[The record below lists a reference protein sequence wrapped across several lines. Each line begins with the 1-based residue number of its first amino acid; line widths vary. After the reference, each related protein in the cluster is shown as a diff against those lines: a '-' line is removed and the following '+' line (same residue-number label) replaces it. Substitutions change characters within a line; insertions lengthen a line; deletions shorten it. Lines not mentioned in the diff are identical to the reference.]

1 MRDQMKTH
9 EDREA
14 YWTDL
19 SDEEWNII
27 EPLVPA
33 VKEGGRPA
41 DYSRREVVNGIRY
54 LNRTG
59 CAWRLLPHDLPPYRT
74 VFAYFHAW
82 QADGTWERIE
92 AALRDRLRRQA
103 GKKKAPTAAVVDSQ
117 SVKMVDQ
124 AGERGRD
131 NGKQVTGRKRHLLVD
146 TLGLILAIRVTGA
159 DVTDHAG
166 ARLVLQKLLTTIG
179 FGWVRMVWADSTYHV
194 YALYDWIKVAFHGRG
209 LCLQVVSRPPGQKGF
224 VAQAKRWVIER
235 TFGWLNRCR
244 RLSKDYEVKT
254 EHSEAMIRIAS
265 INFMLRRL
273 ALKPTF

>member
-1 MRDQMKTH
+1 MKTH
-9 EDREA
+9 EDREP

-19 SDEEWNII
+19 SDEEWKLI

-33 VKEGGRPA
+33 VKSGGRPA
-41 DYSRREVVNGIRY
+41 EYSRREIVNGIRY

-74 VFAYFHAW
+74 VFAYFSAW
-82 QADGTWERIE
+82 QADGTWARIE
-92 AALRDRLRRQA
+92 AVLRDRLRRSA
-103 GKKKAPTAAVVDSQ
+103 GKKAAPTAAIVDSQ

-146 TLGLILAIRVTGA
+146 TLGLILALKVTAA
-159 DVTDHAG
+159 DVTDHMG

-179 FGWVRMVWADSTYHV
+179 FGWVEKIWADSAYHV
-194 YALYDWIKVAFHGRG
+194 YALYGWIKTAFRGRR
-209 LCLQVVSRPPGQKGF
+209 LDLEIVSRSPEQKGF
-224 VAQAKRWVIER
+224 AVQKWRWVVER

-254 EHSEAMIRIAS
+254 THSEAMIRVAS
-265 INFMLRRL
+265 INLMLRRL
-273 ALKPTF
+273 TLKPTF

>member
-1 MRDQMKTH
+1 MKTH

-41 DYSRREVVNGIRY
+41 DYSRREMVNGIRY

-103 GKKKAPTAAVVDSQ
+103 GKKKAPTAAIVDSQ

-146 TLGLILAIRVTGA
+146 TLGLILAIRVTAA

-179 FGWVRMVWADSTYHV
+179 FGWVQWSGRIAPTMCTPSRTGSRWLSVAGACAWRSSAARPGRK
-194 YALYDWIKVAFHGRG
+194 AL
-209 LCLQVVSRPPGQKGF
+209 C
-224 VAQAKRWVIER
+224 AQANAGSSSV
-235 TFGWLNRCR
+235 
-244 RLSKDYEVKT
+244 LSAGST
-254 EHSEAMIRIAS
+254 GAA
-265 INFMLRRL
+265 
-273 ALKPTF
+273 A

>member
-1 MRDQMKTH
+1 MKTH
-9 EDREA
+9 EDRES

-19 SDEEWNII
+19 SDGEWNII

-41 DYSRREVVNGIRY
+41 AYSRREIVNAILY

-74 VFAYFHAW
+74 VFAYFAAW

-92 AALRDRLRRQA
+92 AVLRDRVRRRS
-103 GKKKAPTAAVVDSQ
+103 GKKAAPTAAIVDSQ
-117 SVKMVDQ
+117 SVKMADQ

-146 TLGLILAIRVTGA
+146 TLGLILAIKVTAA

-166 ARLVLQKLLTTIG
+166 AKLVLQKLLTTIG
-179 FGWVRMVWADSTYHV
+179 FGWVRLVWADSTYPC
-194 YALYDWIKVAFHGRG
+194 YALYDWIKSAFFGRG
-209 LCLQVVSRPPGQKGF
+209 LRVQIVSRPPEQKGF
-224 VAQAKRWVIER
+224 VVQKKRWIIER
-235 TFGWLNRCR
+235 TFAWLNKCR
-244 RLSKDYEVKT
+244 RLSKDYEVKV
-254 EHSEAMIRIAS
+254 EHSEAMIRVAS
-265 INFMLRRL
+265 INLMLRRL
-273 ALKPTF
+273 A